1 MLQHD
6 WTCQPQGFRG
16 SGDNITLLGRD
27 MIHGASK
34 ITYLLRVSECLG
46 VGSLLQYILV
56 DYVKYMLRDEVR
68 YL

>member
-1 MLQHD
+1 
-6 WTCQPQGFRG
+6 
-16 SGDNITLLGRD
+16 